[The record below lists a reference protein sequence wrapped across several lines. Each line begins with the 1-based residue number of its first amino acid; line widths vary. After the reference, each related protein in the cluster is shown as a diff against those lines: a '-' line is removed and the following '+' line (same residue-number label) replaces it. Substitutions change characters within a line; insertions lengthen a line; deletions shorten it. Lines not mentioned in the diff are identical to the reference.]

1 MKALAEKIQSVEKQL
16 KDKKE
21 SDDKS
26 EYERAK
32 KDVKEEA
39 TKREVN
45 VDLIHENKKENP
57 QKLTQLSSRSHPR
70 HLVGK
75 RTAQKRHH
83 HRHHKR
89 QPGEQQFPI
98 QVVTG

>member
-1 MKALAEKIQSVEKQL
+1 MKALAEKIQSLEKQL

-45 VDLIHENKKENP
+45 VDLR
-57 QKLTQLSSRSHPR
+57 SSLPWKQSQESPAMRIR
-70 HLVGK
+70 EK
-75 RTAQKRHH
+75 
-83 HRHHKR
+83 
-89 QPGEQQFPI
+89 
-98 QVVTG
+98 

>member
-1 MKALAEKIQSVEKQL
+1 MKALAEKIQSLEKQL
-16 KDKKE
+16 KDKKG

-45 VDLIHENKKENP
+45 VDLIHE
-57 QKLTQLSSRSHPR
+57 KLVTLETIARKSSNADQE
-70 HLVGK
+70 K
-75 RTAQKRHH
+75 
-83 HRHHKR
+83 
-89 QPGEQQFPI
+89 
-98 QVVTG
+98 